1 MLFPATC
8 FHPRNVIHACAD
20 VLGYGHSCLAWQE
33 CVVRKRSHPV
43 EQQQRAL
50 PQKEFD
56 GWMVVA
62 ERATNRFAHLLFAL
76 TCWRNLVS
84 QRRGGARSTASGE
97 EVVSFFLARMH
108 REEVVPRAERGFRMR
123 LSGSA
128 TGDEDGWSGSG
139 ASGHDGPP
147 EEDDLPGMSDTGES
161 DAELAENCD
170 RSWIQALDEEVRR
183 RKMQESKQQRTVQR
197 GEPLIQM
204 HSALLCRQSQE
215 EGKQGRRNVL
225 SRTKNQGHKMSL
237 TETLS
242 ALLVAEER
250 AKLLDQKGD
259 RVSGASASP
268 QSRARGAG
276 PTSPRRAASDSQ
288 GPSSLSSPISEFS
301 QTKRY
306 PPTRRYTALERCFS
320 SKECCKE
327 SPPAIL
333 GIWESPE
340 QAATAFGREDE
351 GGSGS
356 EGAVALHEFVS
367 SLSRLSRASRD
378 TTGSSF
384 QWHLHA

>member
-1 MLFPATC
+1 
-8 FHPRNVIHACAD
+8 
-20 VLGYGHSCLAWQE
+20 
-33 CVVRKRSHPV
+33 
-43 EQQQRAL
+43 
-50 PQKEFD
+50 
-56 GWMVVA
+56 MVVA

-84 QRRGGARSTASGE
+84 QRRGEARSTASGE
-97 EVVSFFLARMH
+97 EVGSFFHARMH
-108 REEVVPRAERGFRMR
+108 REEVVPRVERGFRMR
-123 LSGSA
+123 LSGSE
-128 TGDEDGWSGSG
+128 TGDEDGWSGSV

-170 RSWIQALDEEVRR
+170 RSWMQALDEEVRR
-183 RKMQESKQQRTVQR
+183 RKMQESKQQCRAQR
-197 GEPLIQM
+197 GETLIQM
-204 HSALLCRQSQE
+204 HSALMCRQSQE
-215 EGKQGRRNVL
+215 EGKRGRRNVL

-250 AKLLDQKGD
+250 AKLLGD

-268 QSRARGAG
+268 LSRSGASASPLSRARGAG
-276 PTSPRRAASDSQ
+276 PTSPRKAARDSR

-301 QTKRY
+301 QTKR
-306 PPTRRYTALERCFS
+306 PPT
-320 SKECCKE
+320 
-327 SPPAIL
+327 IL

-356 EGAVALHEFVS
+356 EGAVALDEFVS
-367 SLSRLSRASRD
+367 SLARLSRASRD